1 MRSAPKAL
9 PAPATRATPA
19 SMALVREERMYQFLT
34 PVFGGGVRVENQHK
48 HADPR
53 TPVRVPSIRGQLR
66 FWWRACNPQGCKTTE
81 ALFAAETRIFGST
94 SQPSPLSLAVVKA
107 PEARRAFPI
116 LKDKFGVVDGM
127 NGLAY
132 GAFPLRD
139 TDNGTDHGVLHEH
152 RGDWTLSLA
161 YPESIQADVEAAL
174 WAWAH
179 FGGLGG
185 RTRRGFGAVTEVKR
199 GQGSLATIPEG
210 WRIHVH
216 GLTVPWP
223 HLPAFDARR
232 LQITPGTW
240 KTPVEAQ
247 DFLLRVLRWLRQGE
261 AGRNPKP
268 EQKQG
273 GHPGRSYWPEPDTIR
288 KLTGSAAP
296 AHRAPLTRVGAFPRA
311 VFGLPIIFHFKD
323 DRAGDPAETRLV
335 PRVGD
340 KTRGRLASALILRP
354 HLGADGAIE
363 ALAVVLAHPAPDGLV
378 LLGKRDHDVTKWTL
392 TEQEARTI
400 GIEGRPSPLVKG
412 GNVFPDPIDRFL
424 EEIR

>member
-1 MRSAPKAL
+1 MRSAPQAA
-9 PAPATRATPA
+9 PAPASRATGE
-19 SMALVREERMYQFLT
+19 LVHDERTYRFLT
-34 PVFGGGVRVENQHK
+34 PVFGGGVHVEKQHK

-66 FWWRACNPQGCKTTE
+66 FWWRACNPRGCKTTE
-81 ALFAAETRIFGST
+81 ALFAAESTIFGST
-94 SQPSPLSLAVVKA
+94 SQPSPLSIAVVS
-107 PEARRAFPI
+107 PPQARRAFPI

-127 NGLAY
+127 SGIAY

-152 RGDWTLSLA
+152 AGDWTISLS
-161 YPESIQADVEAAL
+161 YPESVQSDVEAAL
-174 WAWAH
+174 WAWSH

-199 GQGSLATIPEG
+199 RRGALATIPDG
-210 WRIHVH
+210 WRSHVA
-216 GLTVPWP
+216 GLAVSWP

-232 LQITPGTW
+232 VQVTPGTW
-240 KTPVEAQ
+240 KRGVDAQ
-247 DFLLRVLRWLRQGE
+247 DFLLGVLRRLRQGE
-261 AGRNPKP
+261 AGRNTKP

-296 AHRAPLTRVGAFPRA
+296 AHRAALTRVRAFPRA
-311 VFGLPIIFHFKD
+311 AFGLPIIFHFKD
-323 DRAGDPAETRLV
+323 DKAGDPSETRLV

-340 KTRGRLASALILRP
+340 KPKGRLASALILRP
-354 HLGADGAIE
+354 HVDASGAIE

-378 LLGKRDHDVTKWTL
+378 LLGKRDHPVTKWTL
-392 TEQEARTI
+392 TEEEARTL
-400 GIEGRPSPLVKG
+400 GVEGRRSPLVKEG
-412 GNVFPDPIDRFL
+412 HVFPDPIDRFL